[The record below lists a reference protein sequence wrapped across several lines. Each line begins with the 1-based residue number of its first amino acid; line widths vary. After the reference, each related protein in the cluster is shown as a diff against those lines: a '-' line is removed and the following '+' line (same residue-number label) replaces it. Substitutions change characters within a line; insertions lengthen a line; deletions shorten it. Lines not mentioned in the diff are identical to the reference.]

1 MKEKKKKRNIL
12 GRLQKTPLWKKEE
25 FSEIEYEPTTVKDL
39 MTEMKNISELIID
52 LAYSA
57 VLFDSEEIAE
67 EVKYLEVRMDKL
79 NYDIRIMAMMGARTK
94 EDAEQL
100 AGILQVAQASE
111 KISNTAGDI
120 VLLLKDKNRPTLSR
134 ILNKADEKIFR
145 VKISSNSEAC
155 DKNIGK
161 LKIESESMVTVK
173 DIMTPMVFEMSEDT
187 PVQKA
192 AETMLKGHIHR
203 VLVTRDKKLIG
214 IVSTMDMLK
223 VIAHS

>member
-1 MKEKKKKRNIL
+1 MKTKKEKRNIP
-12 GRLQKTPLWKKEE
+12 GKLQRTPLWKKEE
-25 FSEIEYEPTTVKDL
+25 FSEIEYEPKTVKDL

-57 VLFDSEEIAE
+57 VLFDNDEIAE

-79 NYDIRIMAMMGARTK
+79 NYDIRIMAMMAARTK

-100 AGILQVAQASE
+100 AGILQVAQAAE

-120 VLLLKDKNRPTLSR
+120 VLLLKEKNRPTLSR

-155 DKNIGK
+155 EKKIGE
-161 LKIESESMVTVK
+161 LKIESETGMRIIAIRRNDFWIYNPQSNA
-173 DIMTPMVFEMSEDT
+173 IL
-187 PVQKA
+187 KA
-192 AETMLKGHIHR
+192 NDSLITRGTDEEYNNLDKFLKG
-203 VLVTRDKKLIG
+203 K
-214 IVSTMDMLK
+214 LK
-223 VIAHS
+223 VLE